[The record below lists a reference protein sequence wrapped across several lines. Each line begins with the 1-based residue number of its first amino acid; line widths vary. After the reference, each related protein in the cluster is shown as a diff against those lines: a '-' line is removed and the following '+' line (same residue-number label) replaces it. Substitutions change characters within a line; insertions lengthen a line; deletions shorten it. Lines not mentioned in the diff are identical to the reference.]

1 MPPVKV
7 WPTAWRRM
15 FMPAGAAKPEA
26 AARRTEARVMKE
38 TMFADP
44 ADEGIEEESVKERR
58 REEKK
63 GVL

>member
-44 ADEGIEEESVKERR
+44 ADEGCRK
-58 REEKK
+58 KK
-63 GVL
+63 G